1 MAEEQQ
7 LRLDLEEMRHLQ
19 SIAKR
24 PRVISFLAS
33 EIRDLDAKV
42 RTEKSN
48 FCILLLLSRQDSS
61 IDMASCFWLSL
72 RAELHLFDGLSL

>member
-7 LRLDLEEMRHLQ
+7 LRLDLDELRHLE

-24 PRVISFLAS
+24 PRVLSLLSS

-42 RTEKSN
+42 SSLALPRSIRRP
-48 FCILLLLSRQDSS
+48 FLSDYSTFGVVS
-61 IDMASCFWLSL
+61 
-72 RAELHLFDGLSL
+72 